1 MDDSKKIPALI
12 AFCKLFLG
20 NVKVEILL
28 ISQHLLTVFRM
39 HPLLASDLHPHFLV
53 NERYLGGTYLD
64 QVLLMSDL

>member
-53 NERYLGGTYLD
+53 NERY
-64 QVLLMSDL
+64 